1 MSATEARV
9 LIIEDNDAMRA
20 MLFTIL
26 RHQPLG
32 VDTSAGAEDALEKT
46 RTCDYALILIDMS
59 LADDEALSFLMRF
72 REERPESTTFIL
84 AVRDPNSDAAIDAA
98 LVSAMV
104 NKPLE
109 IDTLADVVRECA
121 LVVPPPDDP
130 LPCPPAESDFR
141 SRFDDSGAFYN

>member
-1 MSATEARV
+1 MSATETRV
-9 LIIEDNDAMRA
+9 LIIEDNDALRA

-26 RHQPLG
+26 RHQLLG
-32 VDTSAGAEDALEKT
+32 VDTSVGAEDALEKT
-46 RTCDYALILIDMS
+46 RQCDYALILIDMS
-59 LADDEALSFLMRF
+59 LPDGEGLTFLTRF

-84 AVRDPNSDAAIDAA
+84 AVRDPNAEGNIDAA